1 MEKRQEVS
9 SNPIHVK
16 DEKGN
21 LSPTALIPF
30 CEFGGNMS
38 TMGVKFDQYDFP
50 FCYAF
55 KAKILEGQLCYV
67 VDPNKYK
74 RYLRNKDKIGL
85 ELYISLNEERKL
97 SLKELNEL
105 NFNYS
110 IDQSIED
117 NELVSLGTIGNI

>member
-1 MEKRQEVS
+1 M
-9 SNPIHVK
+9 K

-117 NELVSLGTIGNI
+117 NEMVSLGTIGNI